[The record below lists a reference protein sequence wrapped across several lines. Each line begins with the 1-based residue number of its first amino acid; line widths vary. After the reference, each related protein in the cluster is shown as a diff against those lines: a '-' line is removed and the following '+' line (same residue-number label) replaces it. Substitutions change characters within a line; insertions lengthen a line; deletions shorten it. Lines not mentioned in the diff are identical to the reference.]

1 MLGIPAVSDDD
12 IGIAARGQHSR
23 SQIEGQQRRIAGHA
37 KQPWRAAM
45 REAGHE
51 ARQRAGVVGQA
62 VGADLGSQWLAQLG
76 IGRCIAIGID
86 EQGADLRRQALQC
99 MQCQWQALK
108 ALQALVH
115 AAHARA
121 ASSGQH
127 AAGDLLRG
135 DA

>member
-1 MLGIPAVSDDD
+1 
-12 IGIAARGQHSR
+12 
-23 SQIEGQQRRIAGHA
+23 
-37 KQPWRAAM
+37 M

-86 EQGADLRRQALQC
+86 EQGADLRGQALQC
-99 MQCQWQALK
+99 MQCQRQALK

-121 ASSGQH
+121 APPASTQPVM
-127 AAGDLLRG
+127 LLRG